1 MDLEQWTVGGRGFGV
16 VLIWLLL
23 AGEQYTTY
31 TFLGASGWANSRGG
45 PVLYVIGVQPLIFVV
60 SFYIL
65 PQVWEAGQKHRCG
78 TAAPIL
84 LPSQLSWELYLS
96 SVCRQKSIPLGTQWV
111 ARSSGDDPRSV

>member
-1 MDLEQWTVGGRGFGV
+1 

-78 TAAPIL
+78 TCVSPKVDSFGNPMGCKIV
-84 LPSQLSWELYLS
+84 W
-96 SVCRQKSIPLGTQWV
+96 G
-111 ARSSGDDPRSV
+111 